1 MPSARSSRSL
11 RPERT
16 PCPHCGRDTQT
27 ASDGACVECWGRK
40 RPGGRIF
47 PRHARRER
55 GYFWEELDDV
65 LGGLFDPFYAGGG
78 IGFGLLLLLLV
89 AGIVLLLLR

>member
-1 MPSARSSRSL
+1 L
-11 RPERT
+11 
-16 PCPHCGRDTQT
+16 
-27 ASDGACVECWGRK
+27 
-40 RPGGRIF
+40 
-47 PRHARRER
+47 
-55 GYFWEELDDV
+55 